1 MKDELMKDLYNEE
14 IDWIKSHPNEFL
26 KEFLD
31 TLELTKKFVPQLLH
45 LRDSG
50 NKEEYSKEFKRLLQ
64 IEREK
69 QKKYENER
77 EID

>member
-1 MKDELMKDLYNEE
+1 MFSLNTVYLLKLFLLMMVAMIAPGKRY
-14 IDWIKSHPNEFL
+14 
-26 KEFLD
+26 
-31 TLELTKKFVPQLLH
+31 KKFVPQILH

-69 QKKYENER
+69 QKENENGR